1 MTSQAKRATVYLDPD
16 LHKALRLKSAE
27 TSRSISELVNNA
39 IKEALA
45 EDAEDIA
52 AFEVRAREP
61 LISYDEMVKR
71 LKRDGRI

>member
-1 MTSQAKRATVYLDPD
+1 MTAQAKRATVYLDPD

-52 AFEVRAREP
+52 AFEERAKEP
-61 LISYDEMVKR
+61 LISYEEMVKR